1 MEVPMLDRRQIERL
15 RSDLG
20 QEELEKIARIFAA
33 EARETLVTLSTERD
47 PDRRDMHLHGLC
59 GSARTLGL
67 SSLAAA
73 CQRGESAAELG
84 RRVEQSLA
92 AFAELTRVR

>member
-1 MEVPMLDRRQIERL
+1 MLDRRQIERL

-20 QEELEKIARIFAA
+20 HAELEKITRIFAA

-47 PDRRDMHLHGLC
+47 PDRREMHLHGLC

-67 SSLAAA
+67 SALAAA
-73 CQRGESAAELG
+73 CQRGESASELG